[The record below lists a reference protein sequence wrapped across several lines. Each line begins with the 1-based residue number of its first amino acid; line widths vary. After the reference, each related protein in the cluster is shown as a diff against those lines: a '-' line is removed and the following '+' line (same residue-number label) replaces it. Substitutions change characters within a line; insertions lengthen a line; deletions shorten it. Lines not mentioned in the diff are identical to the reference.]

1 MNTIVRWVSIKRKD
15 IPCYSCGVEECKIQN
30 NLMNNEKNWNYKL
43 KKFKTVIK
51 CSGYKE
57 QLFDF
62 NKEYWNSLYSF
73 IYDWCDKYCGGKH
86 NITQSNDGFDFMTT
100 NITAGI
106 FYNLV
111 HRKKM
116 NKLEEDGEQY
126 INELERIKN
135 EKNNY

>member
-86 NITQSNDGFDFMTT
+86 NITQSNDGFDFMMEGSEEEFKTKPSLTT
-100 NITAGI
+100 KEELLKSAG
-106 FYNLV
+106 YYV
-111 HRKKM
+111 EQHTE
-116 NKLEEDGEQY
+116 KLIEE
-126 INELERIKN
+126 
-135 EKNNY
+135 